1 MYVCMPSSAY
11 IFDSVCLSVL
21 LRRGRLQ
28 KKMDNNN
35 NQIELPAISIF
46 KMPKKTRDYD
56 VIIFQ
61 GNGYIQNNSL
71 LSREDHSLAPHI
83 YSAVFMRITHRGKFA
98 LLNRLEIIFLS
109 I

>member
-1 MYVCMPSSAY
+1 MH
-11 IFDSVCLSVL
+11 ILLIQSVF

-28 KKMDNNN
+28 KKLDNNN

-46 KMPKKTRDYD
+46 KMPEKTGDYD

-61 GNGYIQNNSL
+61 GNVYILNNSL
-71 LSREDHSLAPHI
+71 LSMEDHSFAPHI
-83 YSAVFMRITHRGKFA
+83 YSAVFMRITHRGKIA

>member
-1 MYVCMPSSAY
+1 MPSSTY

-28 KKMDNNN
+28 KKLDNNN
-35 NQIELPAISIF
+35 NQTELAAISIF
-46 KMPKKTRDYD
+46 KMPEKTGDYD

-61 GNGYIQNNSL
+61 SNDYILNNSL

-83 YSAVFMRITHRGKFA
+83 SSAVFRRITHRGKFA
-98 LLNRLEIIFLS
+98 LLNRFKKYFYLY
-109 I
+109 